1 VVNIQDAEGMMLLAP
16 IDDCEIEKKF
26 DEIGNEL
33 KEQDG
38 RIRELE
44 IESAKTGQ
52 KLDYLKLSQ
61 DEIKESINRI
71 ETSTLNN
78 QNSIL
83 TSLNALI
90 INRENNETKKEINKQ
105 NNKNSLYLKI
115 LGVISLIGGSFFAG
129 KNL

>member
-1 VVNIQDAEGMMLLAP
+1 MAP
-16 IDDCEIEKKF
+16 IDECEIEKKF

-105 NNKNSLYLKI
+105 NNKNNLYLKI
-115 LGVISLIGGSFFAG
+115 LGVLSLIGGSFFAG

>member
-1 VVNIQDAEGMMLLAP
+1 VINIQDAEGMMLLAP
-16 IDDCEIEKKF
+16 IDECEIEKKF